1 MQEDLLYVESQ
12 CTKTRKRWWK
22 AKPAVQCAP
31 LSLPAFYKWAPP
43 PKKACHVKAR
53 FIMSTHFQCSFTRD
67 ILGCCATS
75 QLSLSNKSL
84 STFSPSLLYRS
95 VSSSSSSQW
104 GTVVFCLL
112 VLGALILFVDTLS
125 LQGACSVSNFLPFPI
140 LRNSTSKTKQI
151 KPEKNKSNGV
161 RNHLSLLPNRSVL
174 PGHLIHMY
182 DLKVFAYITVCV
194 IN

>member
-43 PKKACHVKAR
+43 QKKACHVKAR
-53 FIMSTHFQCSFTRD
+53 FVMSTHFQCSFTRD

-112 VLGALILFVDTLS
+112 VSGALILFVDTLS

-174 PGHLIHMY
+174 PEHLIHMY